1 MTVRLILTDIEG
13 TTSSI
18 SFVKEVLFPYA
29 ARNLAAYV
37 RLHIT
42 DDFVQQQLQATLDIL
57 IDEGI
62 THLTINNTE
71 ALTQAL
77 QNWIEQDRK
86 VTPLKALQGKIWE
99 SGYRNGDY
107 HAHVYPDALHHLQ
120 DWHAAGIPLYIY
132 SSGSVEAQQL
142 FFGFTQYGDLLPL
155 FSGHF
160 DTLTG
165 AKIDTTSYQSIANEL
180 TLRHGIHAGEILF
193 LSDIKA
199 ELDAAREAG
208 LQTCWLIRDGE
219 LPQQP
224 EHTAVRSFD
233 EIQFEGLPQAN

>member
-42 DDFVQQQLQATLDIL
+42 DEFVQQQLQATLDIL
-57 IDEGI
+57 IEEGI
-62 THLTINNTE
+62 THLSINNTE
-71 ALTQAL
+71 ALLQAL

-86 VTPLKALQGKIWE
+86 ATPLKALQGRIWE

-107 HAHVYPDALHHLQ
+107 HAHVYPDALAHLQ
-120 DWHAAGIPLYIY
+120 AWHAAGIPLYIY
-132 SSGSVEAQQL
+132 SSGSIEAQQL

-165 AKIDTTSYQSIANEL
+165 AKVDTSSYQAIAAEL
-180 TLRHGIHAGEILF
+180 AASHGVAADEILF

-199 ELDAAREAG
+199 ELDAARNAG
-208 LQTCWLIRDGE
+208 MQTCWLIRDGE
-219 LPQQP
+219 MPEQP
-224 EHTAVRSFD
+224 EHPAVRSFD
-233 EIQFEGLPQAN
+233 EIDFDGLPVAH